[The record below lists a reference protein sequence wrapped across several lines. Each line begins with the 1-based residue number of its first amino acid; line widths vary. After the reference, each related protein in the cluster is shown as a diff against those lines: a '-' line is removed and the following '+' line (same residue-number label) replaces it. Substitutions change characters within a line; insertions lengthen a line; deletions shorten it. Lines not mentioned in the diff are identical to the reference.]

1 MDIIVVN
8 MIKKAPCTRKHAG
21 VAFNIAIVYLEL
33 EGHFLAANQQNS
45 NRHSVTNLFLN
56 YIIALFIWSPGQGK
70 APPIAISS
78 TDTRKTP
85 YYSPRKNR
93 FTPKINTITEF
104 FKKFRRSLGVTCE
117 INKINL
123 EKKPRQNETSPKN
136 KPINFLQKRGAS
148 KFFLVGSLF

>member
-8 MIKKAPCTRKHAG
+8 MIKKAAYARKHAG

-93 FTPKINTITEF
+93 FTPKINKITEF
-104 FKKFRRSLGVTCE
+104 FKKFRRSLGV
-117 INKINL
+117 N
-123 EKKPRQNETSPKN
+123 TSLVQMS
-136 KPINFLQKRGAS
+136 IGIGIGIGSATSSSGAAHFWTRTVIS
-148 KFFLVGSLF
+148 ALTWL

>member
-8 MIKKAPCTRKHAG
+8 MIKKAAYARKHAG
-21 VAFNIAIVYLEL
+21 VAFNITIVYLEL

-56 YIIALFIWSPGQGK
+56 FIIALFIWSPGQGK

-93 FTPKINTITEF
+93 FTPKINKITEF
-104 FKKFRRSLGVTCE
+104 FKKFRRSLGVNT
-117 INKINL
+117 
-123 EKKPRQNETSPKN
+123 
-136 KPINFLQKRGAS
+136 FDDDD
-148 KFFLVGSLF
+148 

>member
-8 MIKKAPCTRKHAG
+8 MIKKAAYARKHAG
-21 VAFNIAIVYLEL
+21 VAFNITIVYLEL

-56 YIIALFIWSPGQGK
+56 FIIALFIWSPGQGK

-104 FKKFRRSLGVTCE
+104 FKKFRRSLGVNGTKFQPTFRVPHAE
-117 INKINL
+117 IDL
-123 EKKPRQNETSPKN
+123 ALFPTLSRD
-136 KPINFLQKRGAS
+136 AS
-148 KFFLVGSLF
+148 SNAASIYI

>member
-8 MIKKAPCTRKHAG
+8 MIKKAAYARKHAG

-33 EGHFLAANQQNS
+33 EGHFLAANQQKS

-93 FTPKINTITEF
+93 FTPKINKITEF
-104 FKKFRRSLGVTCE
+104 FKKFRRSLGV
-117 INKINL
+117 KV
-123 EKKPRQNETSPKN
+123 KVKV
-136 KPINFLQKRGAS
+136 GAVLNRS
-148 KFFLVGSLF
+148 RVSLGRNARDTIVP